1 MTYLKV
7 EVAVVLQCQCENSL
21 RSVMLSIFYLHTQI
35 LLNKIKLILK
45 CHLSTRVCLIMNQI
59 HFRGNQIWQVWL
71 TTMHVTDN
79 LSRLRLFKPNGLYG
93 CD

>member
-7 EVAVVLQCQCENSL
+7 EVAVVLQTYNIYTL
-21 RSVMLSIFYLHTQI
+21 SVWKLSEKYFVKHFLFIQI

-45 CHLSTRVCLIMNQI
+45 CHLSTRVCLIMNQT

-79 LSRLRLFKPNGLYG
+79 LSRLRLSIT
-93 CD
+93 

>member
-1 MTYLKV
+1 M
-7 EVAVVLQCQCENSL
+7 S
-21 RSVMLSIFYLHTQI
+21 
-35 LLNKIKLILK
+35 
-45 CHLSTRVCLIMNQI
+45 LSTRECLILNQT
-59 HFRGNQIWQVWL
+59 HLRGNQIWQIWL